1 MSELVDR
8 LADLTAHRDRDVL
21 DVTLVTALHE
31 MFLPQLVA
39 VHRAVG
45 DAGGERWLT
54 RARMAHDDVA
64 AAADNT
70 LAEIDQLPPLDARPH
85 WRDCLRGQQVLTPDS
100 GDGAPAVTLFPLS
113 TDAGPIGVLE
123 VRSERALLPSER
135 RAVGSILRI
144 CRNFESL
151 LDYSERDTL
160 TGLLNRKTFD
170 GAFLKLAL
178 AHPAGSAAD
187 LERRASA
194 PAQYFLG
201 VIDIDHFKRVN
212 DGFGHLI
219 GDEVLLLMSR
229 LMRATFRYHDRLYRF
244 GGEEFVV
251 LLHCADE
258 SCAGVA
264 FERLRGNVEQY
275 LFPQVGRITIS
286 VGFSQIR
293 SNDTPAAAFE
303 RADRAVYFAKGHG
316 RNQVCC
322 FETLVAGGQLDEGQ
336 QVGDIE
342 LF

>member
-1 MSELVDR
+1 
-8 LADLTAHRDRDVL
+8 
-21 DVTLVTALHE
+21 
-31 MFLPQLVA
+31 
-39 VHRAVG
+39 
-45 DAGGERWLT
+45 
-54 RARMAHDDVA
+54 
-64 AAADNT
+64 
-70 LAEIDQLPPLDARPH
+70 
-85 WRDCLRGQQVLTPDS
+85 
-100 GDGAPAVTLFPLS
+100 
-113 TDAGPIGVLE
+113 
-123 VRSERALLPSER
+123 
-135 RAVGSILRI
+135 
-144 CRNFESL
+144 
-151 LDYSERDTL
+151 
-160 TGLLNRKTFD
+160 
-170 GAFLKLAL
+170 
-178 AHPAGSAAD
+178 
-187 LERRASA
+187 
-194 PAQYFLG
+194 
-201 VIDIDHFKRVN
+201 
-212 DGFGHLI
+212 
-219 GDEVLLLMSR
+219 MSR